1 MVPAAG
7 GVWPAR
13 SPGPS
18 VKVGE
23 GSASKDESVWP
34 LLGLTGTL
42 PGSGMWSGTPSQV
55 LGDQLY
61 PRGWHRPRSAVV
73 DSLSAV
79 GGSAHFS
86 GPQKCSKVQEMRP

>member
-73 DSLSAV
+73 DSLSPWEALPISLDHILQDERQV
-79 GGSAHFS
+79 T
-86 GPQKCSKVQEMRP
+86 

>member
-1 MVPAAG
+1 MVPLSFVWSMAVVPAAG

-55 LGDQLY
+55 LGASCI
-61 PRGWHRPRSAVV
+61 P
-73 DSLSAV
+73 
-79 GGSAHFS
+79 GGGT
-86 GPQKCSKVQEMRP
+86 GPGVL